1 MSKLCKTFQ
10 SPYSFQKPLCCFT
23 LPTFFSVSFVV
34 KSSKKYFLSG
44 FLSADIL
51 LRHCLQLLSNKNKW
65 FISLCLVL
73 ITLHSLSLRHSIM
86 SSVGKK
92 TSFGFRWNLF
102 RYSSSSHLTQEN
114 FVSRFVCCLSF
125 ICSAFFFWSIETTTA
140 KCTNPAKCTNQVTS
154 SFFRALGN
162 LVHYCINP

>member
-10 SPYSFQKPLCCFT
+10 SPYSFHKPLCCFT

-34 KSSKKYFLSG
+34 RSSKKSFFSG

-51 LRHCLQLLSNKNKW
+51 LRHWLQLLSNKNEW

-92 TSFGFRWNLF
+92 TSFGFWWNLF
-102 RYSSSSHLTQEN
+102 CYSSSSHLTREN
-114 FVSRFVCCLSF
+114 FVSRFVLCLSF

-140 KCTNPAKCTNQVTS
+140 KCTKPAKCTNQVTS